1 MDIRMDGKV
10 LLVTGGTQGVGRAVA
25 LEAARSGA
33 AAVMLT
39 GRDRARGEAGVA
51 EIEAAEAAAGFVA
64 ADLADVEAPGRVVEA
79 TLARFGRID
88 GLVNAAALTDRGAIL
103 DSDAGFIDRLFAVNT
118 RAPLLLMQGVIR
130 HLRARGAA
138 GAIVNVL
145 SVNAHG
151 GTPELAVYAATKAA
165 TALLTRN
172 AAFSHRNDR
181 VRVNGINL
189 GWADTDGE
197 RKMQAVTLGKGEG
210 WLAAAEAAMPWGRL
224 IKPEDV
230 ARLAVF
236 LLSDASVPM
245 TGAVIDQAQDYVLGV
260 RE

>member
-1 MDIRMDGKV
+1 MVRGDAG
-10 LLVTGGTQGVGRAVA
+10 AV
-25 LEAARSGA
+25 R
-33 AAVMLT
+33 
-39 GRDRARGEAGVA
+39 
-51 EIEAAEAAAGFVA
+51 
-64 ADLADVEAPGRVVEA
+64 
-79 TLARFGRID
+79 
-88 GLVNAAALTDRGAIL
+88 TDRRAGERGGADRPGAIL

-197 RKMQAVTLGKGEG
+197 Q
-210 WLAAAEAAMPWGRL
+210 
-224 IKPEDV
+224 EDAGGD
-230 ARLAVF
+230 AR
-236 LLSDASVPM
+236 
-245 TGAVIDQAQDYVLGV
+245 
-260 RE
+260 